1 MKLKNY
7 QEDLVIYL
15 SELVLKN
22 RHDVKASESLLHDV
36 AAYTLNRLPPR
47 YIVSERGFT
56 RLAADHWVDLGN
68 EDGLASLVQV
78 LILVNQAVDT
88 VMSRRREARPGPA
101 SRREEEAV
109 LDLNCCWHNLPYLI
123 GRVLDKASRHPVLE
137 ASVRI
142 LINGK
147 DAEPADPGWLNP
159 YRTNAG
165 TRGFFSFLPK
175 PISVRAKSKRF
186 TLTLA
191 IEHPDY
197 EPLTRE
203 QIIQS
208 KGELI
213 TYPFITSDRILNLGN
228 SLLAPKTV

>member
-7 QEDLVIYL
+7 QEDLVLYL
-15 SELVLKN
+15 SDLVLKN
-22 RHDVKASESLLHDV
+22 RPDVKSSESLLHDV

-56 RLAADHWVDLGN
+56 RLAADHWVDDGN
-68 EDGLASLVQV
+68 EKGLASLVQA

-88 VMSRRREARPGPA
+88 IKGRRRETRPGP
-101 SRREEEAV
+101 SPRSREEEL
-109 LDLNCCWHNLPYLI
+109 LDVRFCWHNLPYII
-123 GRVLDKASRHPVLE
+123 GRVLDKASRQPVLE
-137 ASVRI
+137 ASVSI
-142 LINGK
+142 LINGEE
-147 DAEPADPGWLNP
+147 AEPADPGWLNP

-175 PISVRAKSKRF
+175 PVRLRAKSKVF
-186 TLTLA
+186 TLKLA

-203 QIIQS
+203 QTIRS

-213 TYPFITSDRILNLGN
+213 TYPYITSDRILNLGN
-228 SLLAPKTV
+228 ALLSPSS

>member
-7 QEDLVIYL
+7 QEDLVLYL
-15 SELVLKN
+15 SDLVLKN
-22 RHDVKASESLLHDV
+22 RPDVKPSESLLHDV
-36 AAYTLNRLPPR
+36 AAYTLNRLPAR

-56 RLAADHWVDLGN
+56 RLAADHWVENGN
-68 EDGLASLVQV
+68 EKALASLVQV

-88 VMSRRREARPGPA
+88 IKGRRRETRPRPETLRG
-101 SRREEEAV
+101 EEEL
-109 LDLNCCWHNLPYLI
+109 LDVRSCWHNLPYLI
-123 GRVLDKASRHPVLE
+123 GRVLDKASKQPVLE

-147 DAEPADPGWLNP
+147 EAEPADPGWLNP

-175 PISVRAKSKRF
+175 PMRLRAKSRVF
-186 TLTLA
+186 TLKLA

-197 EPLTRE
+197 EPLIRE
-203 QIIQS
+203 QTIRS

-213 TYPFITSDRILNLGN
+213 TYPFVTSDRILNLGN
-228 SLLAPKTV
+228 ALLTPAS